1 MDKIRELSKVILP
14 DGMVLAEVKIP
25 KRFIIAPD
33 GAEEKDSYS
42 VIIAVHPNIKDL
54 KVGDIVVKYGG
65 NLYGYTLNAGTDK
78 EKKLALM
85 NRGNINVAVK
95 PENFIDSDV
104 LTAKIKI

>member
-1 MDKIRELSKVILP
+1 MDKVKDLSRVILP
-14 DGMVLAEVKIP
+14 DGMVLAEVKLP

-42 VIIAVHPNIKDL
+42 VIIAVSPTVKDL
-54 KVGDIVVKYGG
+54 KIGDVVIKYGG

-85 NRGNINVAVK
+85 HRVSINIAVK
-95 PENFIDSDV
+95 PENFTDPDILVS
-104 LTAKIKI
+104 KINI